1 MSRERRLGRGLEA
14 LLGRA
19 GMETPPAPRTEG
31 TGALATDARPA
42 GGLGSGAARLILHAP
57 EEVEQAAAALPT
69 LEIDPSLVD
78 PNPWQPRSV
87 VDDAALAELTASL
100 GEHGLVQP
108 VVVRA
113 RGDRYQL
120 IAGQRRLA
128 AARRLSW
135 TRIPVRV
142 LDVDDRQMSEI
153 AIVENLQRRDLD
165 ALEKATSF
173 KSYLSAWGCTQ
184 DELAKRLSIDRST
197 VTNLIRLLELPEGVQ
212 GRLRAGEISMGHARA
227 LLALGDEH
235 EQVALAGR
243 IVAEGLSVRAIESEV
258 QEILRADEDD
268 GPAPTAPRPSRTTT
282 RPHADSDDEAAFSED
297 ADGSGDITTDGRRQG
312 PAKRRPGR
320 PSTRRTAQV
329 QAVEQQLRRA
339 LGTKVVVHA
348 NGRGAGRI
356 VIPFTSL
363 EDFQRLLEQISCAD
377 RGGPAR
383 S

>member
-19 GMETPPAPRTEG
+19 GLDPQATPSAPRTDG
-31 TGALATDARPA
+31 TGALASAPAAAPSAAPRPA
-42 GGLGSGAARLILHAP
+42 GGLGAGAARLILHAP
-57 EEVEQAAAALPT
+57 EEVEQAASTLPVS
-69 LEIDPSLVD
+69 EIDPALVD

-87 VDDAALAELTASL
+87 VDDGALAELTASL

-108 VVVRA
+108 IVVRA

-128 AARRLSW
+128 AARRLGW
-135 TRIPVRV
+135 QKLPVRV

-173 KSYLSAWGCTQ
+173 KSYLAAWGCTQ

-197 VTNLIRLLELPEGVQ
+197 VTNLIRLLELPDAVQ
-212 GRLRAGEISMGHARA
+212 QRLRAGEISMGHARA
-227 LLALGDEH
+227 LLPLGDEH
-235 EQVALAGR
+235 EQTRLVAR
-243 IVAEGLSVRAIESEV
+243 IVAEGLSVRAIEGEV

-268 GPAPTAPRPSRTTT
+268 APRAAVPKPARV
-282 RPHADSDDEAAFSED
+282 AANDDSDDEDLVGDSLDDD
-297 ADGSGDITTDGRRQG
+297 AEGAPKAPGT
-312 PAKRRPGR
+312 AKRKPGR
-320 PSTRRTAQV
+320 PATRRTAQV

-348 NGRGAGRI
+348 NGKGAGRI
-356 VIPFTSL
+356 VIPFANL
-363 EDFQRLLEQISCAD
+363 DEFQRLLDQIAK
-377 RGGPAR
+377 
-383 S
+383 